1 MEYDNLSFIE
11 EDLKQFPPAILA
23 QFQRAAPV
31 AREHLSPAQFEKW
44 AGEGIAIARFSF
56 RAWEAALEYF
66 KATPEVLETLS
77 FADFLSWAQV
87 GKELSRDSSA
97 LSAAYFRATPGILS
111 FIFPAQIGDWARMGR
126 VFYKETWRSSSLCCN
141 FFEAS
146 SNLLRYLRLE
156 EMELFVRFLQAV
168 AEKSYDFAD
177 ECMVLAEEVL
187 PGIEREGRKAFLDL
201 ALVLAQT
208 NWRDA
213 KSYFASGPKIL
224 CQIEPG
230 QRNRFLSLAKA
241 IVASDGSHVPS
252 FLFDGSQAL
261 GQLDE
266 EHHNRVLHLFEEVM
280 PISRVAAIEFLKSCP
295 TLVHRIGISG
305 TECWFDEGKRVLQR
319 REASGEA
326 FFRLESSKSEQV
338 LERLSSRVELDQVEE
353 VLHMY
358 AKALTGRNAQ
368 IFAAESLKD
377 KGIGWTSVE
386 KPSTDGIGVYLP
398 PVVQR
403 YDTKG
408 QNFGWYKVMVTHQ
421 AGHLEFGSFDFFFD
435 KEAKL
440 FSNWRFELDSQDR
453 SSITDLER
461 FFNLFA
467 DRKLA
472 VDIFTAVEDSRVDYR
487 LKGEYAGIRGNYERI
502 QREALAQRP
511 SISSLPLRQA
521 FLEVLVQMSL
531 EELAEIAFPADMER
545 HLRSAVQIG
554 NRVKS
559 DEATVEDSA
568 EATIRLYTLLIAVP
582 NKMHTEG
589 WQNIDFSQPSLDL
602 GGLEPSM
609 DQFPKRPMPEG
620 DDSPYENPQQVE
632 FRGDFK
638 PELVQ
643 LLMKL
648 RKDYSQKDSP
658 PSPLS
663 PEAIRELIEK
673 NTEIEIDN
681 ISAGDLSSSISFFLS
696 NLMDEAIKPVPL
708 GPDEESRGERLTSS
722 RGEEEPLAQEER
734 AFLYDEWDFRAHDY
748 KPKWCRVLEKPLGEG
763 STDFFDNTLKKHA
776 RLAAR
781 IKKQFEM
788 LAPELFKKIK
798 RLHDGD
804 DFDLDAV
811 IESMVE
817 KNARITP
824 SEKIYWRRNKV
835 QRDISVVFLL
845 DMSASTSEVVEETES
860 FPDPWIYEDP
870 RRYIAWLKTQR
881 EEPGAK
887 KSRQIIDVEK
897 ESLVLL
903 IGALET
909 IGDRY
914 GIYGFSGYGR
924 DNVEFFVIKDIEK
937 DFSKTVQGRIDKVSP
952 LHATRMGPAIRHA
965 TSKLDVQDSKT
976 KILILISDGRPQDQG
991 YGRDSMEKDYAIHD
1005 TKMALLEAKR
1015 KDITP
1020 FCLTV
1025 DRAGQ
1030 DYLKKMCHDIGYE
1043 VVWNIESLPKRLP
1056 SLYRRLTA

>member
-1 MEYDNLSFIE
+1 M
-11 EDLKQFPPAILA
+11 
-23 QFQRAAPV
+23 
-31 AREHLSPAQFEKW
+31 
-44 AGEGIAIARFSF
+44 
-56 RAWEAALEYF
+56 
-66 KATPEVLETLS
+66 ETLS
-77 FADFLSWAQV
+77 FSDFLSWARV
-87 GKELSRDSSA
+87 GKELSLESSA
-97 LSAAYFRATPGILS
+97 LSSAYFQAAPKILT
-111 FIFPAQIGDWARMGR
+111 FLFPAQIGDWARMSR
-126 VFYKETWRSSSLCCN
+126 ILYQETWRSSSLCCK

-146 SNLLRYLRLE
+146 PKLLRYLNLE
-156 EMELFVRFLQAV
+156 EMELFVHFLQLV

-177 ECMVLAEEVL
+177 ECLDLAEEIF
-187 PGIEREGRKAFLDL
+187 PGIEREGRRPFLDL

-224 CQIEPG
+224 CRIEPG
-230 QRNRFLSLAKA
+230 QRKRFLSLAKGIA
-241 IVASDGSHVPS
+241 ASDGSHVPS

-266 EHHNRVLHLFEEVM
+266 AHHDRLLHLFEQLL
-280 PISRVAAIEFLKSCP
+280 PLSRAAAIELLKSCP
-295 TLVHRIGISG
+295 TLVPRIGVSG
-305 TECWFDEGKRVLQR
+305 TACWFEEGKRVLQR
-319 REASGEA
+319 REEAGEA

-338 LERLSSRVELDQVEE
+338 LERLSSRVELEQVGE
-353 VLHMY
+353 VLRMY
-358 AKALTGRNAQ
+358 AKALTGRNAE
-368 IFAAESLKD
+368 ILSAESLKD
-377 KGIGWTSVE
+377 KGIGWASVE
-386 KPSTDGIGVYLP
+386 KPSTDGTGIYLP
-398 PVVQR
+398 PAVQR

-421 AGHLEFGSFDFFFD
+421 AGHLEFGSFDFGFD

-440 FSNWRFELDSQDR
+440 YPNWRFELDRQDR

-461 FFNLFA
+461 FFDLFA

-472 VDIFTAVEDSRVDYR
+472 ADIFTAVEDCRVDYK
-487 LKGEYAGIRGNYERI
+487 LKREYAGIRRNYERI

-511 SISSLPLRQA
+511 AISSLPLRQA
-521 FLEVLVQMSL
+521 FVEVLVQMSL
-531 EELAEIAFPADMER
+531 DDLAGIAFPADMER
-545 HLRSAVQIG
+545 HLRSAVEIG
-554 NRVKS
+554 SGVKS
-559 DEATVEDSA
+559 AEATVEDSA
-568 EATIRLYTLLIAVP
+568 EATIRLYILLTTVP
-582 NKMHTEG
+582 NKMAEG
-589 WQNIDFSQPSLDL
+589 WQSVDLSQPSPDLDQ
-602 GGLEPSM
+602 LELSLE
-609 DQFPKRPMPEG
+609 QFPGRGTPAG
-620 DDSPYENPQQVE
+620 DDLPYEDPQPVE

-648 RKDYSQKDSP
+648 KKDYSQKDTP

-663 PEAIRELIEK
+663 PEALRELIEK
-673 NTEIEIDN
+673 NAEIEIDN
-681 ISAGDLSSSISFFLS
+681 ISAGDLSSSITFFLT

-708 GPDEESRGERLTSS
+708 SRDEEGRGERSRSS
-722 RGEEEPLAQEER
+722 GAEETPLAQEER
-734 AFLYDEWDFRAHDY
+734 TFLYDEWDFRAHDY
-748 KPKWCRVLEKPLGEG
+748 KPKWCRVREKALGEG
-763 STDFFDNTLKKHA
+763 STDFFENTLKNHA
-776 RLAAR
+776 HLAAR

-817 KNARITP
+817 KKAKITP

-835 QRDISVVFLL
+835 QRDVSVVFLL

-860 FPDPWIYEDP
+860 HPDTWLYEDP
-870 RRYIAWLKTQR
+870 RRYISWLKAQR
-881 EEPGAK
+881 EELGAK

-903 IGALET
+903 IAALET

-914 GIYGFSGYGR
+914 GMYGFSGYGR
-924 DNVEFFVIKDIEK
+924 DNVEFFVIKDIEEG
-937 DFSKTVQGRIDKVSP
+937 FSETVQRRMDKVSP

-965 TSKLDVQDSKT
+965 TSKLEAQESKT

-1005 TKMALLEAKR
+1005 TKMALLEARR
-1015 KDITP
+1015 KDIIP

-1030 DYLKKMCHDIGYE
+1030 DYLKRMCHDIGYE

-1056 SLYRRLTA
+1056 TLYRRLTA